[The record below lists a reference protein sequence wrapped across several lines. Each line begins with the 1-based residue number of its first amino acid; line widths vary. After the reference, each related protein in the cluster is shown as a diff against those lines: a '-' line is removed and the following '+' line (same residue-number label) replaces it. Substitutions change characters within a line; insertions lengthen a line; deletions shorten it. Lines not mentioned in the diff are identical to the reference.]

1 MKVKVERAGVV
12 LAVLVALDA
21 LTTYALAHRYPVEQE
36 FNPILKCLLAVDK
49 RLVFAYAPVEY
60 LVLLCLYHLNKR
72 ARERLG
78 VKKRLEYSVIGLV
91 AVVVSLNV
99 VGLLVSR

>member
-1 MKVKVERAGVV
+1 VKVERAGVA
-12 LAVLVALDA
+12 LAVLVLLDA
-21 LTTYALAHRYPVEQE
+21 LTTYLLVQRYPVELE
-36 FNPILKCLLAVDK
+36 ASPIVKYLLMVDK
-49 RLVFAYAPVEY
+49 RLVFAWAPIEYA
-60 LVLLCLYHLNKR
+60 VLYALYKLNKR
-72 ARERLG
+72 VRERLG